1 MGIQSR
7 SNLFLL
13 PIVPFH
19 QMPIR
24 GKECI
29 PAFWLDLDQSS
40 LFYNL
45 INRYDTVNSG
55 SQYVTMVTALV

>member
-29 PAFWLDLDQSS
+29 PDSWLDQSS
-40 LFYNL
+40 LFYNP